1 MRGFLD
7 MSLGVMAYH
16 LMAVF
21 RKWPSNVLS
30 IIEAIAFL
38 YSLKVLND
46 GFCVED
52 FKVLVLFPVMI
63 ASTMTGK
70 SIWAKLLN
78 LRISS
83 FAGTI
88 SYEIYLN
95 HLMISTAI
103 TKFWKEKG
111 YQKVMLI
118 YIASIILLAIFMHC
132 LLQFLQCIFHRYQKI
147 KMEMY

>member
-1 MRGFLD
+1 
-7 MSLGVMAYH
+7 MAYH
-16 LMAVF
+16 LVAIF
-21 RKWPSNVLS
+21 RKWPSSVLRM
-30 IIEAIAFL
+30 IEAIAFL

-95 HLMISTAI
+95 HLMISTAL
-103 TKFWKEKG
+103 TMFWIG
-111 YQKVMLI
+111 YQKALLI
-118 YIASIILLAIFMHC
+118 YIISLIMLAIIMHYS
-132 LLQFLQCIFHRYQKI
+132 LQFLQQLFHHYQKI
-147 KMEMY
+147 LLLRRDER